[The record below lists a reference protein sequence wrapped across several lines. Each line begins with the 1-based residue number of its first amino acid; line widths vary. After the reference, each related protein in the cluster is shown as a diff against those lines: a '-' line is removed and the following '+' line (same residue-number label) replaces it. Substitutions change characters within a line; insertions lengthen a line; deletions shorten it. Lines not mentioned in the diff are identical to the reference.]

1 MFKRVSLR
9 HQSGMTKK
17 FGVGVSW
24 LSFFFGPII
33 PLVNLDLIG
42 LILYFVILMFTF
54 GIGHFIFPFIYNK
67 NRIKRFLEKGYRPTT
82 AEDAEL
88 LKRKGIINA
97 L

>member
-1 MFKRVSLR
+1 MFNRVSLR
-9 HQSGMTKK
+9 HQSGMTKS
-17 FGVGVSW
+17 FGVGISW
-24 LSFFFGPII
+24 LSFFFGPIV
-33 PLVNLDLIG
+33 PLVNLDVMGILIYI
-42 LILYFVILMFTF
+42 LITTFTF

-82 AEDAEL
+82 EEDAEL